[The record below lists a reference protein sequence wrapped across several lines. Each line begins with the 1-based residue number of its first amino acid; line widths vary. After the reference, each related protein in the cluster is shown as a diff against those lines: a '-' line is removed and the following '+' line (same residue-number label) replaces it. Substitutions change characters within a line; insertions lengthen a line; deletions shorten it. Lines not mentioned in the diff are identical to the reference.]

1 MTNRNPTLTA
11 INIRYLLVIRELD
24 TEERGARCIDVAKIL
39 GVTKPS
45 VTTMIGTLR
54 GFGLVTKEKY
64 GTVHLSEIGRE
75 KAAWYADCLELLVTQ
90 FENVLGPSGIDYRDA
105 ACTVLAQTPEENLQE
120 LRRWL
125 NRQNQ

>member
-11 INIRYLLVIRELD
+11 ANIRYLLVIRELD
-24 TEERGARCIDVAKIL
+24 TEKRGARCIDVAKAL

-64 GTVHLSEIGRE
+64 GAVRLTELGQDKAERYAACLALLLS
-75 KAAWYADCLELLVTQ
+75 Q
-90 FENVLGPSGIDYRDA
+90 FENTLGPSGANYRNA
-105 ACTVLAQTPEENLQE
+105 ACTVLAELPEENLRE
-120 LRRWL
+120 LYRRL
-125 NRQNQ
+125 GSKEQ